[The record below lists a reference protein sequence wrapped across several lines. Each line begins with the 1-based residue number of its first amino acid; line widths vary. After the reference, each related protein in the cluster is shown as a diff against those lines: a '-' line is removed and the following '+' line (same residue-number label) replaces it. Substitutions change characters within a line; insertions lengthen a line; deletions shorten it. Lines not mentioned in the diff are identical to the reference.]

1 MTPYR
6 LVYNTGVAEA
16 WRVPFQGNPC
26 RLPGLLW
33 RWRPQ
38 THAKRWYLQ
47 YIPVFTASYPRRQKS
62 S

>member
-6 LVYNTGVAEA
+6 LVYNTGVH
-16 WRVPFQGNPC
+16 FQGSPC
-26 RLPGLLW
+26 PLPGLLW

-38 THAKRWYLQ
+38 TRSKRWYLQ
-47 YIPVFTASYPRRQKS
+47 YIPVFMASHPTKQKS